1 MKKRELVT
9 KIMTDNPVTVT
20 LQDSLIDAQKIME
33 DKKIRH
39 LPVVDNQEIIGML
52 SYTDLMRVN
61 FVDSY
66 GDGSEQVT
74 TTLYSVLT
82 IEQVMI
88 DQLVTV
94 NTETTIRDAAEIL
107 SEKEFHALPVT
118 DHNGLA
124 GIITTT
130 DLIKY
135 LLEQYN

>member
-9 KIMTDNPVTVT
+9 KIMTDNPVTIT

-33 DKKIRH
+33 DRKIRH
-39 LPVVDNQEIIGML
+39 LPVVDNQEIIGMV

-61 FVDSY
+61 FVDNY
-66 GDGSEQVT
+66 GKGDENVT
-74 TTLYSVLT
+74 TTLYSVLN
-82 IEQVMI
+82 IEQVMVEK
-88 DQLVTV
+88 LVTV
-94 NTETTIRDAAEIL
+94 STETTIREAAEIL
-107 SEKEFHALPVT
+107 GEKEFHALPVV

-124 GIITTT
+124 GILTTT

>member
-9 KIMTDNPVTVT
+9 KIMTDNPVTIT

-33 DKKIRH
+33 DRKIRH
-39 LPVVDNQEIIGML
+39 LPVVDNKEIIGMV

-61 FVDSY
+61 FVDNYSK
-66 GDGSEQVT
+66 GNENVT
-74 TTLYSVLT
+74 TTLYSVLS
-82 IEQVMI
+82 IEQVMVEN
-88 DQLVTV
+88 LVTV
-94 NTETTIRDAAEIL
+94 STETTIREAAEIL
-107 SEKEFHALPVT
+107 SEKEFHALPVV

-124 GIITTT
+124 GILTTT

>member
-9 KIMTDNPVTVT
+9 RIMTDNPVTIT

-66 GDGSEQVT
+66 GDGNEQVT

-88 DQLVTV
+88 DQLVTI

-107 SEKEFHALPVT
+107 SKKEFHALPVI
-118 DHNGLA
+118 DHNGLT

>member
-9 KIMTDNPVTVT
+9 KIMTDNPVTIT
-20 LQDSLIDAQKIME
+20 LQDSLIDAQKMME

-66 GDGSEQVT
+66 GKGNEQVT

-94 NTETTIRDAAEIL
+94 NTETTIREAAEIL
-107 SEKEFHALPVT
+107 SKKEFHALPVI
-118 DHNGLA
+118 DNNGLV

-135 LLEQYN
+135 LLEQYH

>member
-9 KIMTDNPVTVT
+9 KIMTDNPVTIT
-20 LQDSLIDAQKIME
+20 LQDSLIDAQKMME

-66 GDGSEQVT
+66 GEGNEQVT

-94 NTETTIRDAAEIL
+94 NTETTIREAAEIL
-107 SEKEFHALPVT
+107 SKKEFHALPVI
-118 DHNGLA
+118 DNNGLV

-135 LLEQYN
+135 LLEQYH

>member
-9 KIMTDNPVTVT
+9 KIMTDNPVTIT

-33 DKKIRH
+33 DRKIRH
-39 LPVVDNQEIIGML
+39 LPVVDNQEIIGMV

-61 FVDSY
+61 FVDNYSK
-66 GDGSEQVT
+66 GNENVT
-74 TTLYSVLT
+74 TTLYSVLS
-82 IEQVMI
+82 IEQVMVEN
-88 DQLVTV
+88 LVTV
-94 NTETTIRDAAEIL
+94 STETTIREAAEIL
-107 SEKEFHALPVT
+107 SEKEFHALPVV

-124 GIITTT
+124 GILTTT

>member
-1 MKKRELVT
+1 
-9 KIMTDNPVTVT
+9 
-20 LQDSLIDAQKIME
+20 
-33 DKKIRH
+33 
-39 LPVVDNQEIIGML
+39 ML

-66 GDGSEQVT
+66 GDGNEQVT

-82 IEQVMI
+82 IEQVMV

-94 NTETTIRDAAEIL
+94 NTDTTIRDAADIL
-107 SEKEFHALPVT
+107 SNKEFHALPVV

>member
-66 GDGSEQVT
+66 GDGNEQVT

-82 IEQVMI
+82 IEQVMV

-94 NTETTIRDAAEIL
+94 NTETTIRDAADIL
-107 SEKEFHALPVT
+107 STKEFHALPVV